1 MSALADLA
9 AVPADLVSTM
19 WPRVSPLLRAAYLR
33 TDLSH
38 TEELAADVLFGRAVL
53 WVAMRGGAI
62 EAAAVT
68 KLDRTDR
75 HLVCVITACG
85 GGNMAGWL
93 GHLAVIEHWARGE
106 GCAKVRVFGRKGWV
120 RKLKDYHVSNVVL
133 ERGL

>member
-9 AVPADLVSTM
+9 AVPAGLVSEF
-19 WPRVSPLLRAAYLR
+19 WPRVASRLRAAYLR

-38 TEELAADVLFGRAVL
+38 TDDLAADVLFGRALL
-53 WVAMRGGAI
+53 WVAMRGEAI

-68 KLDRTDR
+68 KLGRTDR
-75 HLVCVITACG
+75 HLVCTITACG

-93 GHLAVIEHWARGE
+93 DHLAVIEHWARGE
-106 GCAKVRVFGRKGWV
+106 GCAKVRIFGRKGWL